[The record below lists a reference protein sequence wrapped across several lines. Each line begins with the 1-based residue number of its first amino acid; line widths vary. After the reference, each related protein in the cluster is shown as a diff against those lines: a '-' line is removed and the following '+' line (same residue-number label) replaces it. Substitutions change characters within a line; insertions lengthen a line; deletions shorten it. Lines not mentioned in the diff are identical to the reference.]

1 MAPSDDMVRVGRHI
15 TPASILLPQE
25 HILRTH
31 LRPPKKASTVP
42 NCQAR
47 PQAAEMSSLFSCWGA
62 LSHCILPQDMHNHHD
77 SINESSSL
85 LYNHHHHNNNNKKKR
100 SSSSSS
106 SSAPLPHFS
115 SDEPEKN
122 HPPYPL
128 PTRPTQKKEGWWC
141 IEVQQKERG
150 EEVLENDDDDDGDG
164 GGERRRREEKMKI
177 KMKIKEK
184 ERKEKNKNKKVK
196 VKKACDH
203 SPSPLQLLHVPSSS
217 PVLWP
222 GGRSLELG
230 EISRYVI
237 FIFIFIFVF
246 IFILT

>member
-15 TPASILLPQE
+15 TPTSILLPKE

-47 PQAAEMSSLFSCWGA
+47 PQAAAAAEMSSLFSCWGA

-106 SSAPLPHFS
+106 VPLPHFS

-141 IEVQQKERG
+141 IDVQQKERG
-150 EEVLENDDDDDGDG
+150 EEVLENDDDDDDDNDG
-164 GGERRRREEKMKI
+164 GKRRRREEKMKMKI
-177 KMKIKEK
+177 KMKIKE
-184 ERKEKNKNKKVK
+184 KEKNKNKKVK
-196 VKKACDH
+196 VKKACDD
-203 SPSPLQLLHVPSSS
+203 SPSPMQLLHVPSSS

-230 EISRYVI
+230 EISRY
-237 FIFIFIFVF
+237 
-246 IFILT
+246 LTLFF

>member
-1 MAPSDDMVRVGRHI
+1 
-15 TPASILLPQE
+15 
-25 HILRTH
+25 
-31 LRPPKKASTVP
+31 
-42 NCQAR
+42 
-47 PQAAEMSSLFSCWGA
+47 
-62 LSHCILPQDMHNHHD
+62 MHNQHD
-77 SINESSSL
+77 SINESSAL
-85 LYNHHHHNNNNKKKR
+85 LYNHHHNNNNNKKKR

-106 SSAPLPHFS
+106 VPLPHFS

-150 EEVLENDDDDDGDG
+150 EEVLENDDDDDADAD
-164 GGERRRREEKMKI
+164 GGERRRRREEKMKMKI
-177 KMKIKEK
+177 KMKIKE
-184 ERKEKNKNKKVK
+184 KEKNKNKKVK
-196 VKKACDH
+196 VKKACDD

-237 FIFIFIFVF
+237 FFFFF
-246 IFILT
+246 FDLR

>member
-1 MAPSDDMVRVGRHI
+1 M
-15 TPASILLPQE
+15 TWYASAAISLPHQSSCRRNTSFE
-25 HILRTH
+25 HIFD
-31 LRPPKKASTVP
+31 PPQKASTVP

-47 PQAAEMSSLFSCWGA
+47 PQAAAAAAEMSSLFSCWGA

-85 LYNHHHHNNNNKKKR
+85 LYNHHHHHNNNNKKKR

-106 SSAPLPHFS
+106 PSSVPLPHFS

-150 EEVLENDDDDDGDG
+150 EEVLENDDDDND
-164 GGERRRREEKMKI
+164 GGERRRRKEEKMKMKL

-184 ERKEKNKNKKVK
+184 EKNKNKNKKVK

-230 EISRYVI
+230 EISRYVC
-237 FIFIFIFVF
+237 FFFPPFW
-246 IFILT
+246 LEMT

>member
-15 TPASILLPQE
+15 TPTSILLPKE

-31 LRPPKKASTVP
+31 LRPPPQKASTVP

-47 PQAAEMSSLFSCWGA
+47 PQAAAAEMSSLFSCWGA

-85 LYNHHHHNNNNKKKR
+85 LYNHHNNNNNKKKR
-100 SSSSSS
+100 SSSSSV
-106 SSAPLPHFS
+106 PLPHFS

-128 PTRPTQKKEGWWC
+128 PTRPTQKKESWWC

-150 EEVLENDDDDDGDG
+150 EEVLENDDDDDDDAAAKS
-164 GGERRRREEKMKI
+164 RRKQEKMKTKI

-184 ERKEKNKNKKVK
+184 EKEKNKNKKVK

-230 EISRYVI
+230 EISRYVFLFFLI
-237 FIFIFIFVF
+237 FFL
-246 IFILT
+246 LT

>member
-1 MAPSDDMVRVGRHI
+1 
-15 TPASILLPQE
+15 
-25 HILRTH
+25 
-31 LRPPKKASTVP
+31 
-42 NCQAR
+42 
-47 PQAAEMSSLFSCWGA
+47 MSSLFSCWGA

-85 LYNHHHHNNNNKKKR
+85 LYNHHHHNNNYKKKR
-100 SSSSSS
+100 SSPSSS

-150 EEVLENDDDDDGDG
+150 EEVLQNDDDNDDDVAAAKS
-164 GGERRRREEKMKI
+164 RRKQEKMKMKI
-177 KMKIKEK
+177 KMKIKE
-184 ERKEKNKNKKVK
+184 KEKNKNKKVK
-196 VKKACDH
+196 VKKACDD
-203 SPSPLQLLHVPSSS
+203 SPSPMQLLHVPSSS

-230 EISRYVI
+230 EISSMEVHAPPIAEQQEEWKGEKPRLY
-237 FIFIFIFVF
+237 
-246 IFILT
+246 

>member
-15 TPASILLPQE
+15 TPTSILLPKE

-31 LRPPKKASTVP
+31 LRPPPPKEASTVP

-47 PQAAEMSSLFSCWGA
+47 PQAAAEMSSLFSCWGA

-85 LYNHHHHNNNNKKKR
+85 LYSHHHNNNNNKKKR
-100 SSSSSS
+100 PSSSV
-106 SSAPLPHFS
+106 PLPHFS

-150 EEVLENDDDDDGDG
+150 EEVLENDDDDDDDND
-164 GGERRRREEKMKI
+164 GGERRRRRKEEKMKI

-184 ERKEKNKNKKVK
+184 EKNKNKKVK
-196 VKKACDH
+196 AKKACDDSH
-203 SPSPLQLLHVPSSS
+203 SPLQLLHVPSAS

-230 EISRYVI
+230 EISRYVLF
-237 FIFIFIFVF
+237 FIFCFYL
-246 IFILT
+246 LT